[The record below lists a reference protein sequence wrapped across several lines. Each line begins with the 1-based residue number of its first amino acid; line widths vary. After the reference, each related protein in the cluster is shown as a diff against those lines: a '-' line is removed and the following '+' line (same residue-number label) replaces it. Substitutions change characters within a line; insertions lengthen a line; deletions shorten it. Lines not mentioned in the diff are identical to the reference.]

1 MLRSEICFQQWPR
14 HGQCAPHL
22 HKGAMCHERGAMCRE
37 RGAMCRERGAMRRE
51 RWVLPVGVGSA
62 VRVCFC
68 IIQSLGLF
76 VEKIADF
83 LVLFVVFLLRI
94 KKTGAD
100 SCFLSF

>member
-37 RGAMCRERGAMRRE
+37 RG
-51 RWVLPVGVGSA
+51 VLPVGVGSA

-76 VEKIADF
+76 VEKN
-83 LVLFVVFLLRI
+83 
-94 KKTGAD
+94 
-100 SCFLSF
+100 C